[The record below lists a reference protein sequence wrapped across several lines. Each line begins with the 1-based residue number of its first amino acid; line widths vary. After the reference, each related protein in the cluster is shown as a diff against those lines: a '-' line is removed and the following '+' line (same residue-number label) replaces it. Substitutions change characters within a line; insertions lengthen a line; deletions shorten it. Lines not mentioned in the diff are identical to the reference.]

1 MNMLIS
7 VYTQMITDG
16 TLDGVLIKNILLLNC
31 IKRVQKMPK
40 CVTHEFNFNILSD
53 CIGYYENYI

>member
-1 MNMLIS
+1 MLIS
-7 VYTQMITDG
+7 GCTQMITDE

-40 CVTHEFNFNILSD
+40 CVTHKFNFNILSY
-53 CIGYYENYI
+53 CIGYSENGV